1 MRIRRVTTFR
11 RGIWF
16 AVGFATAAFAFYAYQ
31 LFWNSELAEK
41 PVWAML
47 QSLEYRHRGDANASE
62 SVLLNNVS
70 GSGYMIVG
78 LPTGDAQFP
87 RVWIILNEA
96 APFSSVYIMP
106 GDHPFSLSCSF
117 VEDLGRK
124 TKVVRQV
131 WFMLMRHC
139 TR

>member
-1 MRIRRVTTFR
+1 VTIVS

-16 AVGFATAAFAFYAYQ
+16 LVGFATAALAFYVYQ

-47 QSLEYRHRGDANASE
+47 QSLEYRHRGDANANVP
-62 SVLLNNVS
+62 VLLDNVS
-70 GSGYMIVG
+70 GSGYMVVG

-87 RVWIILNEA
+87 RAWIVLNEA
-96 APFSSVYIMP
+96 APLSSVYILP
-106 GDHPFSLSCSF
+106 GDHPFSVSCSF
-117 VEDLGRK
+117 VEDLRRK
-124 TKVVRQV
+124 TEIVYPV
-131 WFMLMRHC
+131 WLMLKRHC